1 MNFTRLDY
9 TNELV
14 DKEKYKF
21 TVDLGYGLLDVEKD
35 VLHKEFREQ
44 FGALF
49 CAGFRR
55 NTIDIGYSATAYTDE
70 EMFKLVTQIIG
81 TRGANRLNY
90 SNELVSKE
98 HYKFTVRLP
107 VPLTEEDKNILYKA
121 LQTEFGKTL
130 KVGFRSRSID
140 IGISVEVCSD
150 DDLYELVSEV
160 IEKHL

>member
-1 MNFTRLDY
+1 MNFTKLDY

-14 DKEKYKF
+14 SKDKYKF
-21 TVDLGYGLLDVEKD
+21 TVDIGYGLLDVEKD
-35 VLHKEFREQ
+35 VLHKEFREH

-55 NTIDIGYSATAYTDE
+55 NSIDIGYSATARTDE
-70 EMFKLVTQIIG
+70 EMFTMVTEIVG
-81 TRGANRLNY
+81 SRVAKRLNY

-107 VPLTEEDKNILYKA
+107 VPLTNEDKNILYKA
-121 LQTEFGKTL
+121 LQTEFGKVL

-140 IGISVEVCSD
+140 VGISVDLCSN
-150 DDLYELVSEV
+150 DDLYELVSDV
-160 IEKHL
+160 IRKHL

>member
-1 MNFTRLDY
+1 MNFTKLDY

-21 TVDLGYGLLDVEKD
+21 TVDLGYGLWDVEKD
-35 VLHKEFREQ
+35 VIHKEFREH

-55 NTIDIGYSATAYTDE
+55 NSIDIGYSATARTDE
-70 EMFKLVTQIIG
+70 EMFTMVTEIVG
-81 TRGANRLNY
+81 SRVAKRLNY

-107 VPLTEEDKNILYKA
+107 VPLFKEDKNTLYKA
-121 LQTEFGKTL
+121 LQTEFGKVL

-140 IGISVEVCSD
+140 IGISVDLCSD
-150 DDLYELVSEV
+150 DDLYELVSDV
-160 IEKHL
+160 IRKHL

>member
-1 MNFTRLDY
+1 MNFTKLDY

-21 TVDLGYGLLDVEKD
+21 TVDLGYGLWDVEKD
-35 VLHKEFREQ
+35 VLHKEFREH

-55 NTIDIGYSATAYTDE
+55 NSIDIGYSATARTDE
-70 EMFKLVTQIIG
+70 EMFTMVTEIVG
-81 TRGANRLNY
+81 SRVAKRLNY

-107 VPLTEEDKNILYKA
+107 VPLFKEDKNTLYKA
-121 LQTEFGKTL
+121 LQTEFGKVL

-140 IGISVEVCSD
+140 IGISVDLCSN
-150 DDLYELVSEV
+150 DDLYELVSDV
-160 IEKHL
+160 IRKHL

>member
-1 MNFTRLDY
+1 MNFTKIDY
-9 TNELV
+9 AKELV
-14 DKEKYKF
+14 GKDKYKF

-35 VLHKEFREQ
+35 VLHKEFREH

-55 NTIDIGYSATAYTDE
+55 NSIDIGYSASARTDE
-70 EMFKLVTQIIG
+70 EMFTMITEIVGSRVAK
-81 TRGANRLNY
+81 RLNY

-107 VPLTEEDKNILYKA
+107 VPLTEEDKNTLYNA
-121 LQTEFGKTL
+121 LQTEFGKVL

-140 IGISVEVCSD
+140 IGISVDLCTD
-150 DDLYELVSEV
+150 DDLYELVSDV
-160 IEKHL
+160 IRKHL

>member
-1 MNFTRLDY
+1 MNFTKLDY

-21 TVDLGYGLLDVEKD
+21 TVDLGYGLWDVEKD
-35 VLHKEFREQ
+35 VLHKEFREH

-55 NTIDIGYSATAYTDE
+55 NSIDIGYSATARTDE
-70 EMFKLVTQIIG
+70 EMFTMVTEIVG
-81 TRGANRLNY
+81 SRVAKRLNY

-107 VPLTEEDKNILYKA
+107 VPLFKEDKNTLYKA
-121 LQTEFGKTL
+121 LQTEFGKVL

-140 IGISVEVCSD
+140 IGISVDLCSD
-150 DDLYELVSEV
+150 DDLYELVSDV
-160 IEKHL
+160 IRKHL

>member
-1 MNFTRLDY
+1 MNFTKLDY

-21 TVDLGYGLLDVEKD
+21 TVDLGYGLWDVEKD
-35 VLHKEFREQ
+35 VLHKEFREH

-55 NTIDIGYSATAYTDE
+55 NSIDIGYSATARTDE
-70 EMFKLVTQIIG
+70 EMFTMVTEIVG
-81 TRGANRLNY
+81 SRVAKRLNY

-107 VPLTEEDKNILYKA
+107 VPLFKEDKNTLYKA
-121 LQTEFGKTL
+121 LQTEFGKVL

-140 IGISVEVCSD
+140 IGISVDLCSD
-150 DDLYELVSEV
+150 DDLYELVSNV
-160 IEKHL
+160 IRKHL

>member
-1 MNFTRLDY
+1 
-9 TNELV
+9 
-14 DKEKYKF
+14 
-21 TVDLGYGLLDVEKD
+21 
-35 VLHKEFREQ
+35 
-44 FGALF
+44 
-49 CAGFRR
+49 
-55 NTIDIGYSATAYTDE
+55 DIGYSATAYTDE

-81 TRGANRLNY
+81 TRGAKRLNY

-107 VPLTEEDKNILYKA
+107 VPLTKEDKDTLYKA
-121 LQTEFGKTL
+121 LQTEFGKSL

>member
-1 MNFTRLDY
+1 MNFTKIDY
-9 TNELV
+9 AKELV
-14 DKEKYKF
+14 DKYKF
-21 TVDLGYGLLDVEKD
+21 TVDIGYGLLDVEKD

-49 CAGFRR
+49 YAGFRR

-70 EMFKLVTQIIG
+70 EMFKLVTQIVG
-81 TRGANRLNY
+81 TQVAKRLNY

-107 VPLTEEDKNILYKA
+107 VPLLKEDKNTLYIA
-121 LQTEFGKTL
+121 LQTEFGKVL

-140 IGISVEVCSD
+140 IGISVDLCSD
-150 DDLYELVSEV
+150 DDLYELVSDV
-160 IEKHL
+160 IRKHL

>member
-21 TVDLGYGLLDVEKD
+21 TVDLGYGLWDVEKD
-35 VLHKEFREQ
+35 VLYKEFREQ

-55 NTIDIGYSATAYTDE
+55 NSIDVGYSATPYTDE
-70 EMFKLVTQIIG
+70 EMFKLITEIVG
-81 TRGANRLNY
+81 TRVAKRFNY
-90 SNELVSKE
+90 SNELVSKD
-98 HYKFTVRLP
+98 HYKFTVRLH
-107 VPLTEEDKNILYKA
+107 VPLTEEDKNTLYKA

-140 IGISVEVCSD
+140 IGISVYLCSD

-160 IEKHL
+160 IRKHL

>member
-1 MNFTRLDY
+1 MNFTKIDY
-9 TNELV
+9 AKELV
-14 DKEKYKF
+14 DKDKYKF
-21 TVDLGYGLLDVEKD
+21 TVDIGYGLLDVEKD

-49 CAGFRR
+49 YAGFRR

-70 EMFKLVTQIIG
+70 EMFKLVSQIVGTQV
-81 TRGANRLNY
+81 AKRLNY

-107 VPLTEEDKNILYKA
+107 IPLTKEDKNTLYKA
-121 LQTEFGKTL
+121 LQTEFGKVL

-140 IGISVEVCSD
+140 IGISVDLCSD
-150 DDLYELVSEV
+150 DDLYELVSDV
-160 IEKHL
+160 IRKHL

>member
-1 MNFTRLDY
+1 MNFTKIDY
-9 TNELV
+9 AKELV
-14 DKEKYKF
+14 DKDTYKF
-21 TVDLGYGLLDVEKD
+21 TVDIGYGLLDVEKD

-49 CAGFRR
+49 YAGFRR

-70 EMFKLVTQIIG
+70 EMFKLVSQIVGTQV
-81 TRGANRLNY
+81 AKRLNY

-107 VPLTEEDKNILYKA
+107 VPLTKEDKNTLYKA
-121 LQTEFGKTL
+121 LQTEFGKVL

-140 IGISVEVCSD
+140 IGISVDLCSD
-150 DDLYELVSEV
+150 DDLYELVSDV
-160 IEKHL
+160 IRKHL

>member
-1 MNFTRLDY
+1 MNFTKIDY
-9 TNELV
+9 AKELV
-14 DKEKYKF
+14 DKDKYKF
-21 TVDLGYGLLDVEKD
+21 TVDIGYGLLDVEKD

-49 CAGFRR
+49 YAGFRR

-70 EMFKLVTQIIG
+70 EMFKLVTQIVG
-81 TRGANRLNY
+81 TQVAKRLNY

-107 VPLTEEDKNILYKA
+107 VPLTDEDKDTLYKA
-121 LQTEFGKTL
+121 LQTEFGKVL

-140 IGISVEVCSD
+140 IGISVDLCSD
-150 DDLYELVSEV
+150 DDLYELVSDV
-160 IEKHL
+160 IRKHL

>member
-1 MNFTRLDY
+1 MNFTKLDY

-21 TVDLGYGLLDVEKD
+21 TVDLGYGLWDVEKD
-35 VLHKEFREQ
+35 VLYKEFREQ

-55 NTIDIGYSATAYTDE
+55 NSIDVGYSATPYTDE
-70 EMFKLVTQIIG
+70 EMFKLITEIVG
-81 TRGANRLNY
+81 TRVAKCFNY
-90 SNELVSKE
+90 SNELVSKD
-98 HYKFTVRLP
+98 HYKFTVRLH
-107 VPLTEEDKNILYKA
+107 VPLTEEDKNTLYKA

-140 IGISVEVCSD
+140 IGISVDLCSD

-160 IEKHL
+160 IRKHL

>member
-1 MNFTRLDY
+1 MNFTKLDY

-21 TVDLGYGLLDVEKD
+21 TVDLGYGLWDVEKD
-35 VLHKEFREQ
+35 VLHKEFREH

-55 NTIDIGYSATAYTDE
+55 NSIDIGYSATARTDE
-70 EMFKLVTQIIG
+70 EMFTMVTEIVG
-81 TRGANRLNY
+81 SRVAKRLNY

-107 VPLTEEDKNILYKA
+107 VPLLKEDKNTLYKA
-121 LQTEFGKTL
+121 LQTEFGKVL

-140 IGISVEVCSD
+140 IGISVDLCSD
-150 DDLYELVSEV
+150 DDLYELVSDV
-160 IEKHL
+160 IRKHL

>member
-1 MNFTRLDY
+1 MNFTKLDY

-21 TVDLGYGLLDVEKD
+21 TVDLGYGLWDVEKD
-35 VLHKEFREQ
+35 VLHKEFREH

-55 NTIDIGYSATAYTDE
+55 NSIDIGYSATARTDE
-70 EMFKLVTQIIG
+70 EMFTMVTEIVG
-81 TRGANRLNY
+81 SRVAKRLNY

-107 VPLTEEDKNILYKA
+107 VPLFKEDKNTLYKA
-121 LQTEFGKTL
+121 LQTEFGKVL

-140 IGISVEVCSD
+140 IGISVDLCSD
-150 DDLYELVSEV
+150 DALYELVSDV
-160 IEKHL
+160 IRKHL

>member
-1 MNFTRLDY
+1 MNFTKLDY

-21 TVDLGYGLLDVEKD
+21 TVDLGYGLWDVEKD
-35 VLHKEFREQ
+35 VLYKEFREQ

-55 NTIDIGYSATAYTDE
+55 NSIDVGYSATPYTDE
-70 EMFKLVTQIIG
+70 EMFKLITEIVG
-81 TRGANRLNY
+81 TRVAKRLNY
-90 SNELVSKE
+90 SNELVSKD
-98 HYKFTVRLP
+98 HYKFTVRLH
-107 VPLTEEDKNILYKA
+107 VPLTEEDKNTLYKA

-140 IGISVEVCSD
+140 IGISVDLCSD

-160 IEKHL
+160 IRKHL

>member
-1 MNFTRLDY
+1 MNFTKIDY
-9 TNELV
+9 AKELV
-14 DKEKYKF
+14 DKDTYKF
-21 TVDLGYGLLDVEKD
+21 TVDIGYGLLDVEKD

-49 CAGFRR
+49 YAGFRR

-70 EMFKLVTQIIG
+70 EMFKLVSQIVGTQV
-81 TRGANRLNY
+81 AKRLNY

-107 VPLTEEDKNILYKA
+107 VPLLKEDKNTLYKA
-121 LQTEFGKTL
+121 LQTEFGKVL

-140 IGISVEVCSD
+140 IGISVDLCSD
-150 DDLYELVSEV
+150 DDLYELVSDV
-160 IEKHL
+160 IRKHL

>member
-21 TVDLGYGLLDVEKD
+21 TVDLGYGLWNVEKD
-35 VLHKEFREQ
+35 VLYKEFREQ

-55 NTIDIGYSATAYTDE
+55 NSIDIGYGATPYSDE
-70 EMFKLVTQIIG
+70 EMFKLITQIVG
-81 TRGANRLNY
+81 TRGAKCFNY
-90 SNELVSKE
+90 SNELVSKD

-107 VPLTEEDKNILYKA
+107 VPLLKEDKDTLYKA
-121 LQTEFGKTL
+121 FQTELGRVV

-140 IGISVEVCSD
+140 IGISVDVCSD

-160 IEKHL
+160 IRKHL

>member
-1 MNFTRLDY
+1 MNFTKLDY

-21 TVDLGYGLLDVEKD
+21 TVDLGYGLWDVEKD
-35 VLHKEFREQ
+35 VLHKEFREH

-55 NTIDIGYSATAYTDE
+55 NSIDIGYSATARTDE
-70 EMFKLVTQIIG
+70 EMFTMVTEIVG
-81 TRGANRLNY
+81 SRVAKRLNY

-107 VPLTEEDKNILYKA
+107 VPLTEEDKNTLYKA
-121 LQTEFGKTL
+121 LQTEFGKVL

-140 IGISVEVCSD
+140 IGISVDLCSD
-150 DDLYELVSEV
+150 DDLYELVSDV
-160 IEKHL
+160 IRKHL

>member
-21 TVDLGYGLLDVEKD
+21 TVDIGYGLWDVEKD
-35 VLHKEFREQ
+35 ALHKEFREQ

-55 NTIDIGYSATAYTDE
+55 NSIDVGYSATPYTDE
-70 EMFKLVTQIIG
+70 EMFKLITEIVGTQV
-81 TRGANRLNY
+81 AKRLNY

-107 VPLTEEDKNILYKA
+107 VPLFKEDKNTLYKA

-140 IGISVEVCSD
+140 IGISVDVCSD

-160 IEKHL
+160 IREHL

>member
-1 MNFTRLDY
+1 MNFTKLDY

-21 TVDLGYGLLDVEKD
+21 TVDLGYGLWDVEKD
-35 VLHKEFREQ
+35 VLYKEFREQ
-44 FGALF
+44 FGVLF

-55 NTIDIGYSATAYTDE
+55 NSIDVGYSATPYTDE
-70 EMFKLVTQIIG
+70 EMFKLITEIVG
-81 TRGANRLNY
+81 TRVAKRLNY
-90 SNELVSKE
+90 SNELVSKD
-98 HYKFTVRLP
+98 HYKFTVRLH
-107 VPLTEEDKNILYKA
+107 VPLTEEDKNTLYKA

-140 IGISVEVCSD
+140 IGISVDLCSD

-160 IEKHL
+160 IRKHL